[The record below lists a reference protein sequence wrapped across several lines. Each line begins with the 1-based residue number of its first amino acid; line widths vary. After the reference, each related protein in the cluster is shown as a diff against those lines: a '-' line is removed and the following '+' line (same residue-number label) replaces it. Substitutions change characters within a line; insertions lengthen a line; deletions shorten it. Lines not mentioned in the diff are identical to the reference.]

1 MNSEERLT
9 QAEKLLETAA
19 RYINSHSQTLQ
30 QNAQEMNQLRL
41 TLDRTLE
48 IFGELAAYQR
58 QSQERME
65 RHEERMERQEQE
77 IHRIWEYLLNQSGN
91 GHLER

>member
-1 MNSEERLT
+1 MTPEERLT
-9 QAEKLLETAA
+9 QAEKLLETTA
-19 RYINSHSQTLQ
+19 RYINRHSETLEQHDREMSH
-30 QNAQEMNQLRL
+30 LRT

-65 RHEERMERQEQE
+65 RHEQE
-77 IHRIWEYLLNQSGN
+77 IRRIWEYLLSQSGN
-91 GHLER
+91 GRSPT